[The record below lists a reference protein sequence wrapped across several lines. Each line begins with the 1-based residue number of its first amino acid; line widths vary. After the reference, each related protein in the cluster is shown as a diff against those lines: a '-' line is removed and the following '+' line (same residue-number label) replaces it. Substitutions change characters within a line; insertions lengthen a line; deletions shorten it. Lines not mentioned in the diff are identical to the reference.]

1 MVKWQNTI
9 EGYWAWV
16 KRGIYGIHHWVSEKH
31 MQKYLNDY
39 FFKYNTKDLQ
49 NNERFV
55 MFLQNVM
62 SNKLTYK
69 DLISC

>member
-1 MVKWQNTI
+1 
-9 EGYWAWV
+9 
-16 KRGIYGIHHWVSEKH
+16 